1 MKKIIALT
9 CIALALSAHVFAT
22 PAHSKNTNSK
32 ITSASSTAP
41 LTTPLSAPLTAQSP
55 IPLNSYGAVDL
66 NANVPLS
73 AQVIPKATDFKDPV
87 ITPLASI
94 FAQSVPMAPSLNAK
108 SYILMDA
115 TTGAV
120 IAANNPNERLAPAS
134 LTKLMLLY
142 IAEQELAKNQIHLDD
157 MVTVQPVAWATGGSR
172 MFLKPGDQVSVK
184 DLISGIIVASGN
196 DAAVTL
202 ALHLA
207 GTQEAMVNMMN
218 QQAAQLGMTN
228 THFSDV
234 MGLPVPNHYSSA
246 YDLALLARAIV
257 TQYPQDISW
266 YGQKWFTHNGIKQ
279 PNFNKLL
286 FIYPYA
292 LGLKTGSTSSAG
304 YSLVSAAQMPG
315 RAMELVG
322 VVLNTP
328 SGDDSAAD
336 SKALLTYGFNFF
348 TDLKIYSAGQVLDNP
363 RVFAGQDKTSP
374 VGPKDD
380 INVTIPTNLSSN
392 LTANLKLQPNLQ
404 APLVLNQTVGSIDI
418 LLSGQTTPIQS
429 VPAVILKD
437 NPKGN
442 ILRHM
447 NDQISS
453 WF

>member
-1 MKKIIALT
+1 MKKITFKISS
-9 CIALALSAHVFAT
+9 LALGLCLMASSFGAPTA
-22 PAHSKNTNSK
+22 SKNHIAAAAALPSPNP
-32 ITSASSTAP
+32 P
-41 LTTPLSAPLTAQSP
+41 LTLQSP
-55 IPLNSYGAVDL
+55 IPLNSYGAIDI
-66 NANVPLS
+66 NANVPLA
-73 AQVIPKATDFKDPV
+73 AQVAPKPSNFTDPV
-87 ITPLASI
+87 ITPLSTI
-94 FAQSVPMAPSLNAK
+94 FAQSVPIPPSLNAK
-108 SYILMDA
+108 GYILMDA

-120 IAANNPNERLAPAS
+120 IAANNPNMRLAPAS

-172 MFLKPGDQVSVK
+172 MFLKPGDQVSVR

-202 ALHLA
+202 ALHIA
-207 GTQEAMVNMMN
+207 GTQDAMVNMMN
-218 QQAAQLGMTN
+218 QQAVQLGMTN

-246 YDLALLARAIV
+246 YDLSLLARAIV

-315 RAMELVG
+315 RPMELVG

-348 TDLKIYSAGQVLDNP
+348 TDLKIYTAGQVLDNAK
-363 RVFAGQDKTSP
+363 VSYGKDKTSP

-380 INVTIPTNLSSN
+380 INITIPTNLSSN

-404 APLVLNQTVGSIDI
+404 APLVSNQTVGSIDI
-418 LLSGQTTPIQS
+418 SLTGQTTPIQS
-429 VPAVILKD
+429 VPAVVLKD

-442 ILRHM
+442 ILRRV
-447 NDQISS
+447 NDQVSN

>member
-1 MKKIIALT
+1 MKYKL
-9 CIALALSAHVFAT
+9 LALSL
-22 PAHSKNTNSK
+22 
-32 ITSASSTAP
+32 ITLAFQASSLPTHSGS
-41 LTTPLSAPLTAQSP
+41 TTPNTSSKTALTPLTAQSP
-55 IPLNSYGAVDL
+55 VPLNSYGAVDL

-73 AQVIPKATDFKDPV
+73 AQVIPKPANFTDPTV
-87 ITPLASI
+87 NSLSMI
-94 FAQSVPMAPSLNAK
+94 FAKSVPIPPNLNAK

-115 TTGAV
+115 NTGAV

-142 IAEQELAKNQIHLDD
+142 ITEQELAKNQIHLDD
-157 MVTVQPVAWATGGSR
+157 LVTVQPVAWATGGSR
-172 MFLKPGDQVSVK
+172 MFLKPGDQVAVR
-184 DLISGIIVASGN
+184 DLISGIIVDSGN

-207 GTQEAMVNMMN
+207 GTQDAMVNMMN

-234 MGLPVPNHYSSA
+234 MGLPVPNHYSTA
-246 YDLALLARAIV
+246 YDLALLAKAII
-257 TQYPQDISW
+257 TQYPQDIGW
-266 YGQKWFTHNGIKQ
+266 YGQKWFVYKGIKQ

-304 YSLVSAAQMPG
+304 YSLVSAAQIPG
-315 RAMELVG
+315 RSMELVG

-348 TDLKIYSAGQVLDNP
+348 TDLKIYSAGQILDNP
-363 RVFAGQDKTSP
+363 KVYGGKDQTSP
-374 VGPKDD
+374 VGPKED
-380 INVTIPTNLSSN
+380 INITIPTNLSSN

-404 APLVLNQTVGSIDI
+404 APLVQNQIVGSIDI
-418 LLSGQTTPIQS
+418 SLANQTPALPIQS
-429 VPAVILKD
+429 TPAVILKD
-437 NPKGN
+437 NPVGN
-442 ILRHM
+442 MFRKIH
-447 NDQISS
+447 DQVSS